1 MEYIMKSLCS
11 IAAFAFLMS
20 VISEHSQA
28 PETTPNDELVTN
40 IMGYEPTVENIMIEP
55 PVEISVIDTQE
66 LECLS
71 LNIYHEARGES
82 QAGKIA
88 VAHVTLNRMKHHKY
102 PDSICGV
109 VRQGKHY
116 VNWKGNTMPVKHK
129 CQFSWYC
136 DGRSDT
142 VHEDNA
148 WTKSID
154 LAFDVL
160 MGVTADNTHGA
171 THYYNPM
178 KADPHWAQQYA
189 MTAQHGNHVFMTM
202 VY

>member
-1 MEYIMKSLCS
+1 MEYVMKSLCS
-11 IAAFAFLMS
+11 IAAFVILIS
-20 VISEHSQA
+20 VISENSLAPNVHS
-28 PETTPNDELVTN
+28 ELELDGTLTDYQLSMDNV
-40 IMGYEPTVENIMIEP
+40 VIEP
-55 PVEISVIDTQE
+55 IVEIPDIDNQE
-66 LECLS
+66 LECLA

-102 PDSICGV
+102 PESICGV
-109 VRQGKHY
+109 VRQGRHY
-116 VNWKGNTMPVKHK
+116 VNWKGNTMPVKYK

-136 DGRSDT
+136 DGRSDL
-142 VHEDNA
+142 VHEDKA
-148 WTKSID
+148 WAKSID

-171 THYYNPM
+171 THYYNPS